1 MQLTRRYLAASAAS
15 WGGGGV
21 AMSMSTDV
29 DRDPACFDGV
39 IGDGESF
46 ARAMLALHEVVRSDL
61 RRRPRDH
68 SSYQA
73 WVHQQYLDEIGAA
86 RATRLASVQREIK
99 RLNAERSALAGPDMD
114 IVGEFL
120 QARNKFWQWLA
131 KHDFSRWIVLDPV
144 VSVHDDAILF
154 EAFSLDESSYARV
167 SVPTGRCQQ
176 DRPLQRGT
184 TNIDFGP
191 ALARE
196 LERVRRHRPVHLR
209 IGGAGGNVAVSTD
222 AGSAVE
228 SKIDLPDSWP
238 RGFVEV
244 QAAMA
249 MPGVTLRLDVG
260 VLSRILAYLR
270 MRNDGDGPRALRFC
284 LQPGE
289 RPRIV
294 LEPWGVEVREP
305 EHVYEGSAAQ
315 ELRIWGRR
323 RLLVLERL
331 LPDATSLRVRLL
343 GTGMPSFWSVD
354 VGAHRFDLGLSGWTR
369 NDWTRGASFAA
380 MSASADVDPKL
391 LKRLRRLLESEGTL
405 VVADAARRLR
415 VRREQAGAALHRL
428 CCDGYAMADEQLG
441 GFRWRDLFTPEEREQ
456 LRNRAALDPQGDLGE
471 VDLHEPV
478 EVVSEE
484 QGTSGVGLE
493 LKVRDV
499 GEYRVRFVVDPDG
512 RVVEAVCD
520 CPDYAAH
527 GLQHGPCRH
536 LRQGIMA
543 LRRREI
549 AR

>member
-1 MQLTRRYLAASAAS
+1 MQLKRRYLAASAAS
-15 WGGGGV
+15 LGGG

-29 DRDPACFDGV
+29 DRDPVCFDGV

-68 SSYQA
+68 SSYQT
-73 WVHQQYLDEIGAA
+73 WVHQQYLEEIGAA
-86 RATRLASVQREIK
+86 RATRLASVKQEIA
-99 RLNAERSALAGPDMD
+99 RLQAERSALAGPNEE

-120 QARNKFWQWLA
+120 RARSKFLQWLA
-131 KHDFSRWIVLDPV
+131 KHDFSRWVLLDPV

-167 SVPTGRCQQ
+167 SVPTKRCQQ
-176 DRPLQRGT
+176 ERPLQRGT

-191 ALARE
+191 VLARE
-196 LERVRRHRPVHLR
+196 FERVRRHRPVHLR
-209 IGGAGGNVAVSTD
+209 IGGAGGDVAVSTD

-249 MPGVTLRLDVG
+249 MPGLTLRLSVG
-260 VLSRILAYLR
+260 VLSRILANLR
-270 MRNDGDGPRALRFC
+270 MRRDGDGPRALRFC

-305 EHVYEGSAAQ
+305 EHAYEGGAAQ

-380 MSASADVDPKL
+380 MSASADVEPEVL
-391 LKRLRRLLESEGTL
+391 GRVRRLLESEGAL
-405 VVADAARRLR
+405 AVADAARRLR
-415 VRREQAGAALHRL
+415 VGRERVGAALHQL
-428 CCDGYAMADEQLG
+428 CCEGYAMADEQIG

-456 LRNRAALDPQGDLGE
+456 MRDSAASDAIAELGGD
-471 VDLHEPV
+471 DLHGPV

-484 QGTSGVGLE
+484 QDASGVRLV
-493 LKVRDV
+493 LKVADV
-499 GEYRVRFVVDPDG
+499 AEHQVSLLVDPDG
-512 RVVEAVCD
+512 RVDEAVCD
-520 CPDYAAH
+520 CPVYAAY
-527 GLQHGPCRH
+527 GLKRGPCRH
-536 LRQGIMA
+536 LRKGILA
-543 LRRREI
+543 LRQRG
-549 AR
+549 AAQ